1 MVGTCR
7 KEAYD
12 NRSSLR
18 VKLTERLPK
27 RKADQYINAQA
38 ESCKARTQ
46 EPEAFAQTL
55 TFGRADAPRGPERGE
70 DILQHQEE
78 ER

>member
-1 MVGTCR
+1 MVGPCS
-7 KEAYD
+7 KKAHE
-12 NRSSLR
+12 NRPALR
-18 VKLTERLPK
+18 VKLTKRLPK

-38 ESCKARTQ
+38 ESCKARPQ
-46 EPEAFAQTL
+46 EPEALAQAL
-55 TFGRADAPRGPERGE
+55 ALGRADAARGPERGE